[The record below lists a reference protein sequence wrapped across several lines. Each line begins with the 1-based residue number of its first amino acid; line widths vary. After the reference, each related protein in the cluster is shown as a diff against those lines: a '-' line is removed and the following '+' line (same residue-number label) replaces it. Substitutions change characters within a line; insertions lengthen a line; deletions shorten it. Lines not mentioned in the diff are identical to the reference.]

1 MVFPSALSTFTSTQ
15 ASSVPSVEMFSVLSA
30 SSFTID
36 VSCWLRRNRTVL
48 TITDIEHG
56 NAIEDEI
63 SGCRAR
69 ISDLW
74 AIVLKSD
81 AIRAHN
87 TFDKREAV
95 ELVTGPNTDGMGLIH
110 ISFRLR

>member
-1 MVFPSALSTFTSTQ
+1 
-15 ASSVPSVEMFSVLSA
+15 MFSVLSA
-30 SSFTID
+30 SSFRPG
-36 VSCWLRRNRTVL
+36 VSCSLRRKRPVL
-48 TITDIEHG
+48 TITNADHE

-63 SGCRAR
+63 GGRGAR
-69 ISDLW
+69 ISDVW
-74 AIVLKSD
+74 AMVLKSD

-95 ELVTGPNTDGMGLIH
+95 ELVTDPVTDGMGLIH